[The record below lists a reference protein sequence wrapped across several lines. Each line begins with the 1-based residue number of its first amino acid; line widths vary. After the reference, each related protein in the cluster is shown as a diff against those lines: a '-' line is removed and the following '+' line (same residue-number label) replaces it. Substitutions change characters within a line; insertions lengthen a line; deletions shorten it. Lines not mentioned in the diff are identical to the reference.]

1 MFDLCPLCYTEAMQ
15 PDNEK
20 NQVNTS
26 ETSENMYE
34 PAPFED
40 PEAQESADNTQK
52 PKINTEPVH
61 WTASEYVHGEKN
73 WLWFAIF
80 AVVVVAL
87 IAIDL
92 LLIKSYTFSALVV
105 VMAAAVLVYS
115 RRAPKE
121 VNYTLSVDQGLYIGE
136 KLYHFSDFKSFGLIR
151 DNDQH
156 SIMLI
161 PIKRFAPGVSVYF
174 PDEVGERIVDI
185 LGARLPMENLKLD
198 MIDIIVR
205 KLHL

>member
-1 MFDLCPLCYTEAMQ
+1 MQ
-15 PDNEK
+15 PDEEK
-20 NQVNTS
+20 NQVN
-26 ETSENMYE
+26 TSENMYE

-40 PEAQESADNTQK
+40 AETQESSDNTQK

-73 WLWFAIF
+73 WIWFVIFAI
-80 AVVVVAL
+80 VVIAL
-87 IAIDL
+87 VAIDL
-92 LLIKSYTFSALVV
+92 ILIQSYTFSVLVV

-115 RRAPKE
+115 RRSPKE
-121 VNYTLSVDQGLYIGE
+121 VSYTLSIDQGLYIGE

-205 KLHL
+205 QLHL

>member
-1 MFDLCPLCYTEAMQ
+1 MQ
-15 PDNEK
+15 PDDEK
-20 NQVNTS
+20 NQVN
-26 ETSENMYE
+26 TSENMYE

-40 PEAQESADNTQK
+40 EESQESSDDTKNPT
-52 PKINTEPVH
+52 INTEPVH

-73 WLWFAIF
+73 WIWFTLF
-80 AVVVVAL
+80 AVVVILL
-87 IAIDL
+87 IALDL
-92 LLIKSYTFSALVV
+92 IFIQSYTFSALVV
-105 VMAAAVLVYS
+105 VMATAVLVYS
-115 RRAPKE
+115 NRSPKE
-121 VNYTLSVDQGLYIGE
+121 VSYTLSVDQGLYIGE
-136 KLYHFSDFKSFGLIR
+136 RLYHFSDFKSFGLIQ
-151 DNDQH
+151 DHEQH

-198 MIDIIVR
+198 MIDVIVR

>member
-1 MFDLCPLCYTEAMQ
+1 MQ
-15 PDNEK
+15 PDDEK
-20 NQVNTS
+20 NQVNN
-26 ETSENMYE
+26 SENMYKPTPPEETEDQE
-34 PAPFED
+34 P
-40 PEAQESADNTQK
+40 SNNTKEQK
-52 PKINTEPVH
+52 NNTEPVH
-61 WTASEYVHGEKN
+61 WTASEYVHGKKN
-73 WLWFAIF
+73 WLWFVIF
-80 AVVVVAL
+80 AIVVTLL
-87 IAIDL
+87 IVSDL
-92 LLIKSYTFSALVV
+92 VFIKSYTFSALVV

-121 VNYTLSVDQGLYIGE
+121 VSYTLSIDQGLYIGE

-151 DNDQH
+151 DQEQH

-185 LGARLPMENLKLD
+185 LGARLPMESLKLD
-198 MIDIIVR
+198 MIDVIVR